1 MINIV
6 NIDNDIFNNKDI
18 SKVNTRS
25 IYCVDVKL
33 ITLLKTIDNYPQKK
47 YLSIEKLLQFIRW
60 FENNMDND
68 NSMSIKALSLKK
80 NINKHYKRY
89 MDILSDNKI
98 ITPIKN
104 KSGKYYQAGIET
116 KRYRLL
122 DTWTK
127 DNDLC
132 LVYFENSDRNIEVNI
147 DDSII
152 DMNID
157 KRMISSITSKLKI
170 DYTSALKAEI
180 LNWQEKGFTTARL
193 RKRLSKL
200 FSSKDYRYI
209 KKGYKVDR
217 IYHSFSNISKISRN
231 YLNIPMCNIDLKN
244 SQPLF
249 LITYLIENNMPYDIS
264 YKNDCESGEIYLNF
278 YNTRK
283 EDFSNDTDELR
294 TNVKKA
300 IYKNIFFGFNENSLY
315 NKRFK
320 ELYPKVWS
328 SLKSINESDAT
339 LASILQNREASLFN
353 NLKPKKSKYFFTLF
367 DAIYYSDKN
376 DTLDILD
383 GINKFFNDLGIKV
396 QTDIKIIE

>member
-1 MINIV
+1 MINIIP
-6 NIDNDIFNNKDI
+6 IDNDIFDNKDI

-25 IYCVDVKL
+25 IYCIDLKL
-33 ITLLKTIDNYPQKK
+33 ITLLLSIENYPQKK
-47 YLSIEKLLQFIRW
+47 FLSIEKLLQFIQW
-60 FENNMDND
+60 FEMNMDD
-68 NSMSIKALSLKK
+68 ENSMSIAALFLKK
-80 NINKHYKRY
+80 KINKHYKRY

-104 KSGKYYQAGIET
+104 NSGKYYQSGIET
-116 KRYRLL
+116 KKYRLL
-122 DTWTK
+122 ENWTK

-132 LVYFENSDRNIEVNI
+132 LVYFDNDDRNIEVNI
-147 DDSII
+147 DENII
-152 DMNID
+152 NMNID
-157 KRMISSITSKLKI
+157 KRMISTITSKLKI

-249 LITYLIENNMPYDIS
+249 LIAYLIENNMDYDLS

-283 EDFSNDTDELR
+283 EDFSNDIDELR
-294 TNVKKA
+294 SNVKKA

-320 ELYPKVWS
+320 ELYPKVWM
-328 SLKSINESDAT
+328 SLKNINDSGDT
-339 LASILQNREASLFN
+339 LAGILQNREASLFN
-353 NLKPKKSKYFFTLF
+353 NLNPKKSKYYFTLF
-367 DAIYYSDKN
+367 DAIYYSDKS
-376 DTLDILD
+376 DTINILD
-383 GINKFFNDLGIKV
+383 NINTFFNKLGIKV
-396 QTDIKIIE
+396 ETDIKIIE

>member
-1 MINIV
+1 MINIIPI
-6 NIDNDIFNNKDI
+6 NNDLFSNKDI

-25 IYCVDVKL
+25 IYCIDLKL
-33 ITLLKTIDNYPQKK
+33 ITLLMSIDNYPQKK
-47 YLSIEKLLQFIRW
+47 YLSIEKLLQFIQW
-60 FENNMDND
+60 FETNMND
-68 NSMSIKALSLKK
+68 ENSMSIPALSLKSR
-80 NINKHYKRY
+80 INKHYKRY

-104 KSGKYYQAGIET
+104 NSGRYYQTGIET
-116 KRYRLL
+116 KKYRLL
-122 DTWTK
+122 DIWTK

-132 LVYFENSDRNIEVNI
+132 LVYFESNDRNIDVYI
-147 DDSII
+147 DENL
-152 DMNID
+152 NID
-157 KRMISSITSKLKI
+157 KRMIYTVTNKLKI

-217 IYHSFSNISKISRN
+217 IYHSFSNISKISRE

-249 LITYLIENNMPYDIS
+249 LVAYIIENGKDYDIS

-278 YNTRK
+278 YNVRK
-283 EDFSNDTDELR
+283 EDFSNDSDELR
-294 TNVKKA
+294 SNVKKA

-320 ELYPKVWS
+320 QLYPRVWQY
-328 SLKSINESDAT
+328 LKDINDSGET
-339 LASILQNREASLFN
+339 LASILQNKEALLFN
-353 NLKPKKSKYFFTLF
+353 NLNPKKSKYYFTLF

-376 DTLDILD
+376 DTINILD
-383 GINKFFNDLGIKV
+383 NINTFFSNLGIKV
-396 QTDIKIIE
+396 QTEIKIIN

>member
-1 MINIV
+1 MINIIPI
-6 NIDNDIFNNKDI
+6 NNDLFSNKDI

-25 IYCVDVKL
+25 IYCIDLKL
-33 ITLLKTIDNYPQKK
+33 ITLLMSIDNYPQKK
-47 YLSIEKLLQFIRW
+47 YLSIEKLLQFIQW
-60 FENNMDND
+60 FETNMND
-68 NSMSIKALSLKK
+68 ENSMSIPALSLKSR
-80 NINKHYKRY
+80 INKHYKRY

-104 KSGKYYQAGIET
+104 NSGRYYQTGIET
-116 KRYRLL
+116 KKYRLL
-122 DTWTK
+122 DIWTK

-132 LVYFENSDRNIEVNI
+132 LVYFESNDRNIDVYI
-147 DDSII
+147 DENL
-152 DMNID
+152 NID
-157 KRMISSITSKLKI
+157 KRMIYTVTNKLKI

-217 IYHSFSNISKISRN
+217 IYHSFSNISKISRE

-249 LITYLIENNMPYDIS
+249 LVAYLIENGKDYDLS

-278 YNTRK
+278 YNVRK
-283 EDFSNDTDELR
+283 EDFSNDSDELR
-294 TNVKKA
+294 SNVKKA

-320 ELYPKVWS
+320 QLYPRVWQ
-328 SLKSINESDAT
+328 SLKDINDSGET
-339 LASILQNREASLFN
+339 LAGILQNKEASLFN
-353 NLKPKKSKYFFTLF
+353 NLNPKKSKYYFTLF

-376 DTLDILD
+376 DTINILD
-383 GINKFFNDLGIKV
+383 NINTFFSNLGIKV
-396 QTDIKIIE
+396 QTEIKIID